1 MLSVTVNAQF
11 GERITI
17 NVDHFGSAEICTGDL
32 NADGLPDVLVS
43 TAFNIQTIDAYL
55 NIGDGTFSE
64 RQVLLSNTLTM
75 HYDLA
80 CADLDADGDVEVIWA
95 AVNHGLFYH
104 DNLSIVS
111 SLNEAELTSE
121 TYFNAFPNP
130 ANAQLSITL
139 SPAAEALQKPSMLI
153 FNMNGQ
159 WMMEELILDQHKAVY
174 DLSHLSTGQ
183 YLIELRAEGVLLQ
196 RELLMVE

>member
-17 NVDHFGSAEICTGDL
+17 NVDHFGPAEICTGDL

-43 TAFNIQTIDAYL
+43 TAFNMQTIDAYL

-75 HYDLA
+75 HYDQA
-80 CADLDADGDVEVIWA
+80 CADLDADGEVEVIWA
-95 AVNHGLFYH
+95 AVNHGHFYH

-111 SLNEAELTSE
+111 SLEEAELNPE
-121 TYFNAFPNP
+121 HYFNAFPNP
-130 ANAQLSITL
+130 ANSQLNFTL
-139 SPAAEALQKPSMLI
+139 SRAAKALQKPSMLI

-159 WMMEELILDQHKAVY
+159 WMMEELILDQYKAGY
-174 DLSHLSTGQ
+174 DLSH
-183 YLIELRAEGVLLQ
+183 
-196 RELLMVE
+196 